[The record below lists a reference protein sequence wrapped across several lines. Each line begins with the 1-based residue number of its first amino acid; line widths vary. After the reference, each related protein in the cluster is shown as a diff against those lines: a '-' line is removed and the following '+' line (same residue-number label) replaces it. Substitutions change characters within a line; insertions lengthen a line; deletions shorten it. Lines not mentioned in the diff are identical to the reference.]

1 MWRGWLPVCGPQCF
15 FSLFSDDQG
24 QSPRSAKQR
33 SYEGVKEDKG
43 SNGQRTLQREVRVP
57 TWEFDSYRFSIPLL
71 ACLVLFALVMLI
83 FNQLHGAD
91 ASAQHPPIV
100 IPDCSQDLT
109 SEAPHINVRAMA
121 YCCHHLGLHCQDLEF
136 RAGAA
141 NGMGPA
147 HAIDIAE
154 RGRDRQPGPKNA
166 LQVPRP
172 LTGTHP
178 TVFDCN
184 AGLSNWQRGWS
195 DDKKDW
201 CCLHESRGCTSFD
214 CTGSVHSMPSG
225 QREWCCN
232 HFQKGCAPEALRSP
246 RSKCNEHCH
255 GTASTCRQHFH
266 WILHNIFP
274 NQENACTLAYSKVQL
289 ECDAC
294 WQCSVEEMGCE
305 DGSDRSFDCSDDPY
319 GWKQQKQEFCCHE
332 HGLGCRSDHLP
343 DHDAGLG
350 KTWARAKVDNRWIWV
365 KREADYDCF
374 AALQNAA
381 AAWSSDKKA
390 YCCWSHGLGC

>member
-15 FSLFSDDQG
+15 FGLFSDDQS

-57 TWEFDSYRFSIPLL
+57 TWEFDSCRFSIPLL
-71 ACLVLFALVMLI
+71 GCLVLFALVILI
-83 FNQLHGAD
+83 FSQLHAD

-100 IPDCSQDLT
+100 IPDCRRNFT
-109 SEAPHINVRAMA
+109 SDAPHINVRAMA
-121 YCCHHLGLHCQDLEF
+121 YCCHHLGLHCQDLELH
-136 RAGAA
+136 AGA
-141 NGMGPA
+141 NGGMGPRDPV
-147 HAIDIAE
+147 HAVRIA
-154 RGRDRQPGPKNA
+154 RDRSRPKNA
-166 LQVPRP
+166 VQLVRRP
-172 LTGTHP
+172 LWSTQEP
-178 TVFDCN
+178 RFDCKT
-184 AGLSNWQRGWS
+184 GLSTWQRGWS
-195 DDKKDW
+195 DNKKDW
-201 CCLHESRGCTSFD
+201 CCLHEGRGCTSFD

-225 QREWCCN
+225 QREWCCQ
-232 HFQKGCAPEALRSP
+232 HFQKGCPPEAP

-255 GTASTCRQHFH
+255 GTASTCRQHFR
-266 WILHNIFP
+266 WILHNLFP

-319 GWKQQKQEFCCHE
+319 GWKQQKQEFCCQE

-343 DHDAGLG
+343 DQDAGLG
-350 KTWARAKVDNRWIWV
+350 KTWARAKVDNSWTWV
-365 KREADYDCF
+365 KRAADYDCF